1 MKIAVLGATSFIAQ
15 ELIREWVTCQAKHE
29 FHLYARDLSKVTKF
43 IGELDTSSVN
53 VAKFK
58 LESFPNKS
66 CYDAVINF
74 IGAGDPA
81 KAKAMS
87 DSIISVTEHYDD
99 LVLAYLEQQPSCKYI
114 FLSSGAAYGN
124 YFSQPAT
131 QDKPAMFNFNGD
143 ISAEKYGLAKFITEV
158 KHRCRSELSIID
170 VRVFNFFSRHQ
181 DLSARFFISD
191 LLRAIKL
198 KQVCQVSPEPMVRD
212 YLHPV
217 DFKQIIECLLNGPKV
232 NLAVDCYSA
241 AEIDKLSLLDELK
254 ERFGL
259 KFLLTEQTE
268 IVAATGNKI
277 NYYSKNTQLSAFGY
291 KPKYTSL
298 EGIIIEADAILN
310 SERLHQT
317 VHVPYV

>member
-15 ELIREWVTCQAKHE
+15 ELIREWVTCQANHE
-29 FHLYARDLSKVTKF
+29 IHLYARDVSKVAEF
-43 IGELDTSSVN
+43 ISKLDTSTINASN
-53 VAKFK
+53 FK
-58 LESFPNKS
+58 LASFPNGFA
-66 CYDAVINF
+66 YDAVINF
-74 IGAGDPA
+74 VGAGDPA

-87 DSIISVTEHYDD
+87 TSIMSVTARYDD
-99 LVLAYLEQQPSCKYI
+99 LVLTYLEQHPACKYI

-124 YFSQPAT
+124 DFSQPAT
-131 QDKPAMFNFNGD
+131 QDKPAIFNFNGD

-198 KQVCQVSPEPMVRD
+198 KQVCQVNPEPMVRD

-217 DFKQIIECLLNGPKV
+217 DFKQIIECLLNGPQI

-241 AEIDKLSLLDELK
+241 GEIDKQSLLDELK
-254 ERFGL
+254 EKFGL
-259 KFLLTEQTE
+259 DFCLTEETE
-268 IVAATGNKI
+268 IVAATGNKV
-277 NYYSKNTQLSAFGY
+277 NYYSKNTKLSEFGY
-291 KPKYTSL
+291 KPQYTSL
-298 EGIIIEADAILN
+298 DGIVIEANAILN
-310 SERLHQT
+310 SEQLHQVVNAT
-317 VHVPYV
+317 HV